1 MLEIG
6 IATQVLV
13 FLAVLGVFL
22 TSRQASLFHPL
33 TWYLVFHA
41 IVFVLRPILV
51 LYLGFDAQ
59 LNYMEFEPSTEVYLR
74 ALAVASVGLIAFAGT
89 CLPLGWSGISYVN
102 SAPPP
107 CTSLGLRALVVTTLL
122 LLPLIGYSV
131 FATRN
136 GIEGERIGGVY
147 INTNSVGYLND
158 AQFAVLPLLC
168 AWIVVT
174 RFHWLN
180 LVPSLLYIGYRTWF
194 GWSRWTIL
202 LFVVLVAAA
211 YCWHRRL
218 RWVPLWVVGAGVP
231 FFLLFNLLGHNRDL
245 LKSFFEGSEMQAVQ
259 FDPGMTEAGRWRK
272 KYDGPDFGNFDSLA
286 FIVAV
291 VPERTGTYTYG
302 TQYLQLFTEPVP
314 RKLWKGKPVGAP
326 IAFFDLNAYG
336 NFIGLTCSLCGDGW
350 MSGGWIGL
358 LITMALVGALL
369 GWAHRWFWDHF
380 QNALAALFYLSAL
393 AMLPQWYRDGSIS
406 IAKFVLWNW
415 LPLGIWAGLQWMLG
429 QRLMPGYT
437 LLLPARSGAQLI
449 HAPSLAPGSQRRR

>member
-1 MLEIG
+1 
-6 IATQVLV
+6 
-13 FLAVLGVFL
+13 
-22 TSRQASLFHPL
+22 
-33 TWYLVFHA
+33 
-41 IVFVLRPILV
+41 
-51 LYLGFDAQ
+51 
-59 LNYMEFEPSTEVYLR
+59 
-74 ALAVASVGLIAFAGT
+74 
-89 CLPLGWSGISYVN
+89 
-102 SAPPP
+102 
-107 CTSLGLRALVVTTLL
+107 
-122 LLPLIGYSV
+122 
-131 FATRN
+131 
-136 GIEGERIGGVY
+136 
-147 INTNSVGYLND
+147 
-158 AQFAVLPLLC
+158 
-168 AWIVVT
+168 
-174 RFHWLN
+174 
-180 LVPSLLYIGYRTWF
+180 
-194 GWSRWTIL
+194 
-202 LFVVLVAAA
+202 
-211 YCWHRRL
+211 
-218 RWVPLWVVGAGVP
+218 
-231 FFLLFNLLGHNRDL
+231 
-245 LKSFFEGSEMQAVQ
+245 MQAVQ